1 VKSNVKAPATPNSS
15 KDRNNGGD
23 SSTSTLAVVAC
34 GFCQEAPTFHDPER
48 AGLERHDFHAVLQ
61 PLPARLPNNTCD
73 HHVSQVASQASHS
86 MH

>member
-1 VKSNVKAPATPNSS
+1 M
-15 KDRNNGGD
+15 
-23 SSTSTLAVVAC
+23 VAC

-73 HHVSQVASQASHS
+73 HHVSQVASQPLHTISTLKFQPLVDEW
-86 MH
+86 MDFFFFFFL